1 MQYLTIQ
8 SVQGGRG
15 SVLVRAYGKLWNRR
29 ESHRQYA
36 FTRDKQFCNR
46 KSDEFLFTELQ
57 ESGLKKSGFSD
68 G

>member
-1 MQYLTIQ
+1 MSYFEKIWKTLEQTGIALCP
-8 SVQGGRG
+8 
-15 SVLVRAYGKLWNRR
+15 
-29 ESHRQYA
+29 HRQYA

-57 ESGLKKSGFSD
+57 ESGLKKSGFND

>member
-1 MQYLTIQ
+1 M
-8 SVQGGRG
+8 
-15 SVLVRAYGKLWNRR
+15 RACGKLWNRR

-46 KSDEFLFTELQ
+46 KSDKFLSTELQ